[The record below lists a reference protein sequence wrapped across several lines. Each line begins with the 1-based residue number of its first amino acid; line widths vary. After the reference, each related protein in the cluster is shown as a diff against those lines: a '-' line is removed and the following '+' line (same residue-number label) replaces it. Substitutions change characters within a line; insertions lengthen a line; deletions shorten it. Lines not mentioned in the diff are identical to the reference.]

1 LTSAFVKVDAK
12 QDKFRKSYTFLSTEK
27 GVAFVQLSLQVL
39 QAMQMLQKAL
49 QDSGIKWLVGG
60 SCGLL
65 LHGIELVQSP
75 GDLDIY
81 LDEHEVEA
89 LFHVLQ
95 NWALDQPQISTTE
108 IYTSTLSHYRVAD
121 MQVEAVGGFSVHKN
135 GSHYH
140 AEAAYFLQQYALKMD
155 VQGTVLALMPLAH
168 ELLFNM
174 LRDRPDRYEPI
185 AAAILLKPEQHLP
198 VLQDLTERNQWSPEF
213 LLQLDKLLGTTSHI
227 METRSRG

>member
-1 LTSAFVKVDAK
+1 MS
-12 QDKFRKSYTFLSTEK
+12 
-27 GVAFVQLSLQVL
+27 FVQLSFKVL
-39 QAMQMLQKAL
+39 QAMEMLQKAL
-49 QDSGIKWLVGG
+49 QYSGIKWLVGG

-89 LFHVLQ
+89 LFHILQ
-95 NWALDQPQISTTE
+95 NWALDQPLLSTTE

-135 GSHYH
+135 GSHYY
-140 AEAAYFLQQYALKMD
+140 AEAEYFLQQYALN
-155 VQGTVLALMPLAH
+155 VEIQGTVLAVMPLAH

-174 LRDRPDRYEPI
+174 LRDRPDRYKPI
-185 AAAILLKPEQHLP
+185 AAAMLIKPEQHLP
-198 VLQDLTERNQWSPEF
+198 VLQDLIERNQWSPEF
-213 LLQLDKLLGTTSHI
+213 MLRLDKLLGTTSHT